1 MAITDSASCTRLP
14 GLQGEGS
21 VHGRWVSAPQ
31 HQCGHGQT
39 GASKSS
45 CPSSTMTG
53 PPKSRRP
60 CVKGAGC
67 SAPTGCSSACS
78 GRCPHQSPGGSA
90 PRAAAA
96 PCRRQTRRSSR
107 WSACTCPLQRSTG
120 SAETSVSFGAGDRQL
135 PYTRPELGHT
145 RRQHSPA
152 DSPSAPPGCMG
163 AWFRYR
169 PARGVGGMRGGGPAV
184 VRVAVQA
191 GASRAACPRS
201 PALRT
206 GPCRPQ
212 RELTL
217 PERAVFISVVH
228 AHPGGTVGQQR
239 RGLQG
244 HRVEGGGVLAGL
256 AAAGQAQG
264 DGLAGRLVDA
274 GGHPAGRQ
282 GGAAGKPGGH
292 RPALP
297 GLQPGSRQR
306 PVGWGAG

>member
-45 CPSSTMTG
+45 CPCSAMTG

-120 SAETSVSFGAGDRQL
+120 SAETSVSLGAGDRQL

-145 RRQHSPA
+145 RRHAQSRRLTERAARLHGSLVQVQA
-152 DSPSAPPGCMG
+152 CAGGGRD
-163 AWFRYR
+163 
-169 PARGVGGMRGGGPAV
+169 ARGWAGSCSGGRAGRGKQSCLSTQPCP
-184 VRVAVQA
+184 QD
-191 GASRAACPRS
+191 RA
-201 PALRT
+201 
-206 GPCRPQ
+206 
-212 RELTL
+212 L
-217 PERAVFISVVH
+217 P
-228 AHPGGTVGQQR
+228 
-239 RGLQG
+239 
-244 HRVEGGGVLAGL
+244 
-256 AAAGQAQG
+256 AAA
-264 DGLAGRLVDA
+264 
-274 GGHPAGRQ
+274 
-282 GGAAGKPGGH
+282 
-292 RPALP
+292 
-297 GLQPGSRQR
+297 
-306 PVGWGAG
+306 